1 MQKGGVAMVALTK
14 RENKLKNTP
23 KVNDEF
29 DKYLTERCTKT
40 TFNGS
45 EIAAFSWYKKTL
57 GLENQ
62 N

>member
-1 MQKGGVAMVALTK
+1 MVALTK